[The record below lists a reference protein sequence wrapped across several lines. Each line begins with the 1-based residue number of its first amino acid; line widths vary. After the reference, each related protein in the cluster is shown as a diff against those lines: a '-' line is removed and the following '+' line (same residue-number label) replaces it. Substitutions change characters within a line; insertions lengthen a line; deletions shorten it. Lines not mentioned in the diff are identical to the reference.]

1 MDPTFSARP
10 ASPARLDWPD
20 LAKGL
25 CILLVVLHHVT
36 KYAVPRMPDEI
47 AVVATSWFALS
58 TALKPVRMPLFF
70 LVSGLFASRAIHRSW
85 ADNRRRLLGG
95 GYLYVVWLL
104 VFWGVYELETTIE
117 ANRTQGPAD
126 FVGELLWAATSMWF
140 LYAMVVYF
148 ALAKAL
154 RGLPSWLVLA
164 AAVLVSLTTSALPLD
179 EANRVAVLFHFTFFA
194 VGAYRPDLVHAVAD
208 ADWPLRSLLAAY
220 VAGSVL
226 LVAPGVPRSVELV
239 MLSVVGIPLGIA
251 AAVRLSRWPA
261 VARPLRWLG
270 RRTLRVYVLHMALL
284 AAVVS
289 LPRPSLDLPL
299 PVALALG
306 VITPLAVAAI
316 VVACSLGVHALL
328 VRGGAGFLFS
338 LPGAPA
344 PRAATPEPS
353 LRRADRRV
361 A

>member
-1 MDPTFSARP
+1 MDSTISAR
-10 ASPARLDWPD
+10 PARLDWPD

-58 TALKPVRMPLFF
+58 AALKPVRMPLFF

-85 ADNRRRLLGG
+85 ADNRRRLVGG

-154 RGLPSWLVLA
+154 RGLPAWLVLA
-164 AAVLVSLTTSALPLD
+164 AAASLSLTTSALPLD
-179 EANRVAVLFHFTFFA
+179 ERTGSPCCSTSRSSSSAPTS
-194 VGAYRPDLVHAVAD
+194 PTSCTQ
-208 ADWPLRSLLAAY
+208 WPTPTGRCAACSRRTSPGRCCWPGRGCLAA
-220 VAGSVL
+220 S
-226 LVAPGVPRSVELV
+226 S
-239 MLSVVGIPLGIA
+239 
-251 AAVRLSRWPA
+251 W
-261 VARPLRWLG
+261 
-270 RRTLRVYVLHMALL
+270 
-284 AAVVS
+284 
-289 LPRPSLDLPL
+289 
-299 PVALALG
+299 
-306 VITPLAVAAI
+306 
-316 VVACSLGVHALL
+316 
-328 VRGGAGFLFS
+328 
-338 LPGAPA
+338 
-344 PRAATPEPS
+344 
-353 LRRADRRV
+353 
-361 A
+361 